1 MKTASEKLENCQ
13 VELNVELEQ
22 PEFERH
28 MSMALDRI
36 AKNISLSGFRKGK
49 APLELVEQQ
58 VGREAILKE
67 ALEYMIP
74 EAYQEAL
81 KSESINAIGAPDIEL
96 LQIDPI
102 KFKAI
107 VPVVPNVIPGDY
119 RSIRLKLEKK
129 EIGEDDI
136 EQVIS
141 QLRLQLGTLIP
152 VDKAIEYGDTAVID
166 VRGESDRQTVI
177 NREDAVYEV
186 KQDSKYPVPGFSEQL
201 LGLTGGQEKSFTIDF
216 SGDCEIKELAGKK
229 FDFYVKIREVR
240 EMSLPEINDE
250 FAKMAGSES
259 LNELRSKIREELQTK
274 LNDGLKRDFEN
285 KLINSII
292 DISTVEFPPI
302 LVEEE
307 IDQIINDEARNF
319 KDGVKGLENYLAVAK
334 KTIEQHREEL
344 RPIATSRVKAYL
356 VTSKI
361 GELENISASDD
372 EVNQQIEKMAKGYDG
387 REEQIRDLF
396 NMSKPRESLKAMIII
411 NKTMDLLFK
420 IATGEEAK

>member
-36 AKNISLSGFRKGK
+36 AKNISLPGFRKGK

-166 VRGESDRQTVI
+166 VRGESDRQMVI

-240 EMSLPEINDE
+240 KMNLPEINDE

>member
-36 AKNISLSGFRKGK
+36 AKNISLPGFRKGK